1 MKRMNHKYV
10 PAIAAFLILGV
21 LLSATPLAYGVN
33 VLTFGPK
40 LEVVTI
46 PQDNQ
51 KLAKGIILLGI
62 DPAQDPTV
70 PPVNAEGSPFILRTD
85 LLSQHKIIVTYN
97 GATLKWNVQDP
108 GPAIACNVL
117 EKDKIAVQP
126 DPKTGD
132 GQQGSWENLMTA
144 LVDVSDKFVCKV
156 RWKSPSTGV
165 YESVGVLDV
174 YYVGPLPA
182 PAVSSTDPAKATKGV
197 TPLAVAPWIADN
209 ILVVEAF
216 FTVGRTV
223 VFGSDIQDICV
234 LGWPIFA
241 DAINYAEPAIGFA
254 IDKPATI
261 FWDPVAMI
269 YRGDEHWVFQN
280 AMGTYVSCEELALA
294 QRNFLGLTIPPG
306 QDPLA

>member
-1 MKRMNHKYV
+1 MKKMNHKFI
-10 PAIAAFLILGV
+10 PAVAAILILGV

-40 LEVVTI
+40 LDVVTI

-51 KLAKGIILLGI
+51 KLEKGIILLGI
-62 DPAQDPTV
+62 T
-70 PPVNAEGSPFILRTD
+70 PPGLATTNPQND

-97 GATLKWNVQDP
+97 GATLTWRVGDP
-108 GPAIACNVL
+108 GPSIACNVL

-132 GQQGSWENLMTA
+132 GQQGPWENLMTK

-156 RWKSPSTGV
+156 RWKSPAVGV
-165 YESVGVLDV
+165 LESVGVLDV
-174 YYVGPLPA
+174 YYVGPLPLTPNNVLGGTA
-182 PAVSSTDPAKATKGV
+182 GV
-197 TPLAVAPWIADN
+197 TGASVGVWIADN

-234 LGWPIFA
+234 LGWGISGLLPTFVVPTLNIV
-241 DAINYAEPAIGFA
+241 
-254 IDKPATI
+254 KPDGTI
-261 FWDPVAMI
+261 HYIWP
-269 YRGDEHWVFQN
+269 N
-280 AMGTYVSCEELALA
+280 AMGDWVGCEALALA
-294 QRNFLGLTIPPG
+294 QRSILGIVIPAD